1 MTTTTHTPG
10 PWTTFDGRDG
20 HHYIQARNGIGQFAG
35 ARGAEGGPAQDAA
48 NARLIASAPDL
59 LAALDAMLG
68 QYIAFMSQGAGAIH
82 HQGDR
87 EAYLAFHGEIT
98 AQAHAAIRKARG
110 EG

>member
-1 MTTTTHTPG
+1 
-10 PWTTFDGRDG
+10 
-20 HHYIQARNGIGQFAG
+20 
-35 ARGAEGGPAQDAA
+35 
-48 NARLIASAPDL
+48 
-59 LAALDAMLG
+59 MLG